1 MHVRLS
7 QVQND
12 DYYKLFILESENVK
26 SVLAILKFSQFT
38 PLQILMHVL
47 MTDWVSIL
55 SKLATILIYLIPH
68 FGFEMDLQENE
79 FEIYVHRKPLV
90 SSMKGMFLI
99 LYKALKNRKSIAC
112 CR

>member
-1 MHVRLS
+1 MGTNSDMCVRSS
-7 QVQND
+7 QVQNTLII
-12 DYYKLFILESENVK
+12 KLFISESENVK

-68 FGFEMDLQENE
+68 FGFEMGLQENE
-79 FEIYVHRKPLV
+79 FEIYVHRKFLV
-90 SSMKGMFLI
+90 SSMKGMF
-99 LYKALKNRKSIAC
+99 
-112 CR
+112 